1 MKKGKIDGNA
11 RNAWWSKFTGL
22 LSLLSAISF
31 IIAGAPHADAE
42 KFTSGTEQAPLTP
55 TLKTGDYVWKPA
67 VSPAGPV
74 VIIVSIPEQ
83 TLYVYRNGVRIGR
96 STVSTGK
103 SGHRTPT
110 GVFTILQKNEKHT
123 SSIYKGASMPYMQRL
138 TWTGVALHAGN
149 LPGYPAS
156 HGCVRLPLDFAQKLY
171 TVTDKG
177 TTVVVTDGKTKTG
190 TTSRPGLLFASGPA
204 PTLAPGQFVWTPEK
218 SPEGPVSIL
227 FSSADS
233 QAYVYRN
240 GVEIGRAQIGGVDAT
255 FPSGSYAYAALAITL
270 PDGSRQWQALGSASG
285 SPAPDL
291 KALEKRLVIPQSFL
305 VQARAVVSSGTTLIV
320 TDQPVNGTT
329 QSGSNFNILTT
340 SSTSSTNRTK

>member
-1 MKKGKIDGNA
+1 LYVGVFLSIRGGVHEKSKNPRNA
-11 RNAWWSKFTGL
+11 RNASLVVDHRPGADTDHDVMCLVMDGRSLQRL
-22 LSLLSAISF
+22 LLLLSAISL
-31 IIAGAPHADAE
+31 IIAGAPHADAD

-67 VSPAGPV
+67 ASPAGPV

-156 HGCVRLPLDFAQKLY
+156 HGCVRRSTREWNDAERFKL
-171 TVTDKG
+171 
-177 TTVVVTDGKTKTG
+177 
-190 TTSRPGLLFASGPA
+190 
-204 PTLAPGQFVWTPEK
+204 
-218 SPEGPVSIL
+218 
-227 FSSADS
+227 
-233 QAYVYRN
+233 
-240 GVEIGRAQIGGVDAT
+240 
-255 FPSGSYAYAALAITL
+255 
-270 PDGSRQWQALGSASG
+270 
-285 SPAPDL
+285 
-291 KALEKRLVIPQSFL
+291 
-305 VQARAVVSSGTTLIV
+305 
-320 TDQPVNGTT
+320 
-329 QSGSNFNILTT
+329 
-340 SSTSSTNRTK
+340 